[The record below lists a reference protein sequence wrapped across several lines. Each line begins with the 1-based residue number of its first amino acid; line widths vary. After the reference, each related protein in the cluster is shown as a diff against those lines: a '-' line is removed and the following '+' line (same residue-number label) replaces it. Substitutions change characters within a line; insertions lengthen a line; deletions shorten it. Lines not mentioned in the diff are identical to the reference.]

1 MWFPESPRWLI
12 DHGRDSEALEI
23 LADVHGKG
31 NPNDDLVQLEFTEI
45 KNQVE
50 LEKTQGAKSYKDLLN
65 SNALRRISLGMSL
78 QMWSQLTGMNIM
90 STSYTYVD
98 LRQHSLTNSVLYRL
112 RFVYTPTLG
121 RVNLKSRCSVPRG
134 RSFRSASKPHRL
146 IGAIRPQRR
155 VHGSSYNLF
164 ALFLLSLSVQGTYS
178 QTDIDR
184 WGRRPM
190 LLMYGTLNLWRT
202 DLPLIVPQQW
212 SISHGD
218 VPVPRWRA
226 ARGLWTMG
234 RSRRR
239 T

>member
-1 MWFPESPRWLI
+1 VWFPESPRWLI

-23 LADVHGKG
+23 LADVHGEG
-31 NPNDDLVQLEFTEI
+31 NPDDELVQLEMAEI

-50 LEKTQGAKSYKDLLN
+50 FEKTQGAKSYKDLLN
-65 SNALRRISLGMSL
+65 VESLRRASLGMSL

-90 STSYTYVD
+90 STSNPCVD
-98 LRQHSLTNSVLYRL
+98 LRQHSFMNSVLYRL
-112 RFVYTPTLG
+112 RFVYTRPRR
-121 RVNLKSRCSVPRG
+121 RVTLKSRYSVPRG

-146 IGAIRPQRR
+146 IGAIRPQRCI
-155 VHGSSYNLF
+155 HGSSYHLC
-164 ALFLLSLSVQGTYS
+164 ALFLLSLSVRGTYTR
-178 QTDIDR
+178 TDIDR

-190 LLMYGTLNLWRT
+190 LLMYEALHLLRA
-202 DLPLIVPQQW
+202 DPSLIVLQQW

-218 VPVPRWRA
+218 IPVPRRRA
-226 ARGLWTMG
+226 ARGVWTLG